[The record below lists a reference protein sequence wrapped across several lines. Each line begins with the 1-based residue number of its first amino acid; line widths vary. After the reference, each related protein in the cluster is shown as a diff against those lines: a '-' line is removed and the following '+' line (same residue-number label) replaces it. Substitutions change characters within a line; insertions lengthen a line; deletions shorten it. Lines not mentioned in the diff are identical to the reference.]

1 MPNHVYPNQ
10 QINNEIPHG
19 SRDHVIVPD
28 AWKITFDLEID
39 STDKMRSIV
48 NKIGIAL
55 VNKNVLTNACFKG
68 NWYDQ

>member
-55 VNKNVLTNACFKG
+55 VNKNVLINACFKG